1 MKLSLWWLGI
11 NHEIKYEWKLVFVQE
26 GSDFLYEIETV
37 LQTIIKIHMK
47 EKAEV
52 PKFSYLR
59 NNNPSYSWIANVN

>member
-11 NHEIKYEWKLVFVQE
+11 NHEIKYEWKLVFVQV
-26 GSDFLYEIETV
+26 GSGFLYEIETV

-52 PKFSYLR
+52 PK
-59 NNNPSYSWIANVN
+59 